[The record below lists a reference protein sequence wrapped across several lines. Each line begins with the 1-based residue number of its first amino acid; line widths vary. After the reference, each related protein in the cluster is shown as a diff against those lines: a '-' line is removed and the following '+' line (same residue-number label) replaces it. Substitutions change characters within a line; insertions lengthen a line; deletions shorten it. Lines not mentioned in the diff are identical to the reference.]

1 MNWSK
6 TIKINDHRRLV
17 FNHYEMK
24 IALLIDGV
32 WCWGKTF
39 TDSKL
44 FDLVNHMCNLLYV
57 GLYNRYAVEF
67 NSKDKLHGQKSML
80 EFSTLCCLGFEQII
94 KPDSY
99 SISKDLVFEPN
110 EEIDTF
116 VHLVTDFEVSYEKLA
131 RSIIDDYLNFG
142 MRITHDT

>member
-6 TIKINDHRRLV
+6 TIKIDDHRRLA
-17 FNHYEMK
+17 FNPYEMK

-39 TDSKL
+39 TESVGYDTVSSWCEVYYLGMHHRYGADMLSK
-44 FDLVNHMCNLLYV
+44 YKPRQQ
-57 GLYNRYAVEF
+57 GATR
-67 NSKDKLHGQKSML
+67 

-99 SISKDLVFEPN
+99 SISKELVFEPN

-116 VHLVTDFEVSYEKLA
+116 VHLVISFENSYDKLA
-131 RSIIDDYLNFG
+131 RSIIDNHIKELQS
-142 MRITHDT
+142 